1 MLGVS
6 LIPHVRTPAHLC
18 PPGLDHVTHA
28 PFSAFPKNLSST
40 FRDTDGYQ
48 CRVLREHSITHLNV
62 DALQMSPF
70 SRQTKVRIRKCKISI
85 GDYTINVYMCTFVSD
100 TGNDLFLFVCLFMCD
115 VFF

>member
-18 PPGLDHVTHA
+18 PPGLGHVTHA

-70 SRQTKVRIRKCKISI
+70 NKQTKVRIRKCKISI
-85 GDYTINVYMCTFVSD
+85 GDYTINVYMCTFLSD
-100 TGNDLFLFVCLFMCD
+100 TGNDLF
-115 VFF
+115 